1 MALRPLNAFDGLSV
15 SANSI
20 QIVFANGHVAA
31 ASLAVTGTTDLGAVS
46 NVTITGGTSGQV
58 LTTDGAGNLSFST
71 ASGGGGGQMPFY
83 IASGDSYTIETNKQG
98 LFAIPI
104 TVDGDLIVDGV
115 LIQVSY

>member
-71 ASGGGGGQMPFY
+71 ASGGGGGLMPYY
-83 IASGDSYTIETNKQG
+83 ISSGESYTIEDNKQG

-104 TVDGDLIVDGV
+104 TVDGDLIVNGV
-115 LIQVSY
+115 LVQVS

>member
-1 MALRPLNAFDGLSV
+1 MALRPLNALDGLSV

-31 ASLAVTGTTDLGAVS
+31 ASLAVTGTTDLGDVS
-46 NVTITGGTSGQV
+46 NVSITGGSSGQV

-71 ASGGGGGQMPFY
+71 VSGGGGGQMPYY
-83 IASGDSYTIETNKQG
+83 IPTGESYTIEANKQG

-104 TVDGDLIVDGV
+104 TVDGDLYVNGV
-115 LIQVSY
+115 LVQVSY